1 MIKKKSKRTL
11 NNKFAIPCFL
21 CYNGEQGG
29 LVILNVK
36 IDIDKKKTMYLEIPK
51 EYQTREGILKY
62 IDESVKESTN
72 LDDVSFEILK

>member
-1 MIKKKSKRTL
+1 MENR
-11 NNKFAIPCFL
+11 
-21 CYNGEQGG
+21 E

-36 IDIDKKKTMYLEIPK
+36 INIDKKKTMYLEIPK